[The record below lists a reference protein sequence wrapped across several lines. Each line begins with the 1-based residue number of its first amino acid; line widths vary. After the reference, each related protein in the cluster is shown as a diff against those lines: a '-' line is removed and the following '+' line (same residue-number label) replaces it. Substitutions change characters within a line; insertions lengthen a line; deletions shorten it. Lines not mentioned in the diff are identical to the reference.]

1 MYIPGMRTA
10 LSVALAVSFFA
21 FVIAHVG
28 LVAQIAR
35 AKRLVRAAL
44 ALVVP
49 PLAPFEMH
57 SPKPVASS
65 TTSIV
70 PLRPA
75 ARLPVASNV

>member
-1 MYIPGMRTA
+1 MRTA

-49 PLAPFEMH
+49 PLAPFWGFELGFRRIAQAWLAALIAYV
-57 SPKPVASS
+57 VAL
-65 TTSIV
+65 TALSI
-70 PLRPA
+70 
-75 ARLPVASNV
+75 